1 MPSRGPHTSPPIEEI
16 AAELVI
22 SQRTGEGHMEHILA
36 KLGFTSRANIA
47 AWAAAPQPDGQGR
60 LAAVGVQ
67 ASLVS
72 AAPR

>member
-1 MPSRGPHTSPPIEEI
+1 
-16 AAELVI
+16 
-22 SQRTGEGHMEHILA
+22 MEHILA

-72 AAPR
+72 AVPR